1 MSDTHFNDH
10 YYGQCYVN
18 RSRRVN
24 LDRAE
29 PFLAASLAVKK
40 GKKDEQGRPEYTQQL
55 DCKLVGSQAISMV
68 EALIEHLASLP
79 KKVSVSGTFKVG
91 DIEPGKPYTAKQGK
105 YKGQVIT
112 PERGRLIK
120 LTHVYVD
127 GVRFREDLDAKE
139 VSIQPIKSEAKPEKQ
154 PDEPAPPQMPSDET
168 PVQSAASGYQ
178 AVSFGGMGM
187 SYTFTQ

>member
-1 MSDTHFNDH
+1 MSEHFNDH

-40 GKKDEQGRPEYTQQL
+40 GKKDAQGRPEYTQQL
-55 DCKLVGSQAISMV
+55 DCNLVGSQAISMV
-68 EALIEHLASLP
+68 EALIEYLASLS
-79 KKVSVSGTFKVG
+79 KKVSVSGTFKAG

-105 YKGQVIT
+105 YEGQTIT

-139 VSIQPIKSEAKPEKQ
+139 TNVQSIKSEAKPEKPTAVPASQQAPVDQAQAQ
-154 PDEPAPPQMPSDET
+154 PAVANT
-168 PVQSAASGYQ
+168 GYQ
-178 AVSFGGMGM
+178 APSFGGM